1 MGLMGDKSR
10 VGVCIDTCHAFAA
23 GYDLRTETE
32 YEKTWKKFERIV
44 GFKYL
49 LGLHL
54 NDSRS
59 TLGSGRDLHANI
71 GYLNPPSSTVHNPLF
86 RNLVCS
92 GGNVGSRGFL
102 GLEPFRLIVNDKR
115 LQPVPMILETPAP
128 MAAVWAQE
136 IDLLYSMVGKGA
148 GDEELAK
155 REEQLQKLGEDDRKE
170 QLGVLDRKVRRK
182 AKLPVR
188 RRKKKG
194 DSESEED
201 DEEGSSCGEHDEE

>member
-1 MGLMGDKSR
+1 
-10 VGVCIDTCHAFAA
+10 
-23 GYDLRTETE
+23 
-32 YEKTWKKFERIV
+32 
-44 GFKYL
+44 
-49 LGLHL
+49 
-54 NDSRS
+54 
-59 TLGSGRDLHANI
+59 
-71 GYLNPPSSTVHNPLF
+71 
-86 RNLVCS
+86 
-92 GGNVGSRGFL
+92 VGSRGFL

-155 REEQLQKLGEDDRKE
+155 REEQLQKLGEEDRKE

-201 DEEGSSCGEHDEE
+201 EEEASSCGEHDDEE